1 MPSVGDSKEKIIDC
15 GRYYV
20 GESLTMA
27 HKIADYLGVPSP
39 PQPPGSGTVESVA
52 PQTLSDRAT
61 DLSDE
66 AQNVFDKLTQIHD
79 HLMKL

>member
-1 MPSVGDSKEKIIDC
+1 MPSGKDSQEKKIIDC

-27 HKIADYLGVPSP
+27 RKIADYLGVSFP
-39 PQPPGSGTVESVA
+39 PPPPSGTIEPGA
-52 PQTLSDRAT
+52 QTLSDWAT
-61 DLSDE
+61 DLSNE

-79 HLMKL
+79 HLMKF